1 MIEMSV
7 PVFVFI
13 IVLIIALM
21 VMSVT
26 AGMALVYVSMY
37 DDAKWDY
44 RFNKF
49 ISDKDDDAKD

>member
-7 PVFVFI
+7 PVFIFI
-13 IVLIIALM
+13 IILIIALI

-49 ISDKDDDAKD
+49 VSDKDDMED